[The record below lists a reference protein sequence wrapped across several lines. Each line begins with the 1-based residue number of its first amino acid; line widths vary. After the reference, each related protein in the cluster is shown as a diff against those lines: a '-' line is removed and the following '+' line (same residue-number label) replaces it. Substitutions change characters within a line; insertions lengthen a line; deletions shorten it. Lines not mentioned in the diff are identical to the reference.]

1 MQVKKIL
8 TALSVISCLLSLQSC
23 LPEDEYDI
31 SPEANFNALWRI
43 MDERYC
49 YFPYKNI
56 DWNEIYS
63 TYSRRIQPDMSNE
76 ALFDILGKMLN
87 ELQDGH
93 VNLYSS
99 FNVSRYWKWYLDYP
113 DNFDEKIQRNYL
125 QDDYYI
131 ASSIKYKMLDDNIG
145 YLYYSSFSNVIG
157 EGNLDYILNSF
168 SGCKG
173 IIIDVRNNSGGLL
186 SNVDI
191 FASRFTEEKVLVGY
205 SSYKTGKGH
214 DDFSKPIPK
223 YIDPAQRIRFQKPV
237 VVLTNRQC
245 YSATNEFIN
254 VMRYLPKVTILGD
267 RTGGGGG
274 LPFSSELPN
283 GWSVRFSACP
293 NYDADMN
300 DIEFGIDPDVFVN
313 MTNEDSEKGLDTII
327 EEARKLIE
335 LKMEN

>member
-1 MQVKKIL
+1 M
-8 TALSVISCLLSLQSC
+8 VILLSSLPSC
-23 LPEDEYDI
+23 LPEDESDS
-31 SPEANFNALWRI
+31 SPEANFNALWQI
-43 MDERYC
+43 MDEHYC
-49 YFPYKNI
+49 YFLYKGI
-56 DWNEIYS
+56 DWNNIY
-63 TYSRRIQPDMSNE
+63 TAYSKHIQPGMSNE

-93 VNLYSS
+93 VNLYSP

-131 ASSIKYKMLDDNIG
+131 ASSMKYKMLDDNIG
-145 YLYYSSFSNVIG
+145 YLYYGSFSNSIG
-157 EGNLDYILNSF
+157 DGNLDYIINSF

-173 IIIDVRNNSGGLL
+173 MIIDVRNNSGGLL

-191 FASRFTEEKVLVGY
+191 FASRFTEEKTHVGY

-214 DDFSKPIPK
+214 NDFSKPTPK
-223 YIDPAQRIRFQKPV
+223 YIEPAQRLRYQKPV

-245 YSATNEFIN
+245 YSATNEFVN
-254 VMRYLPKVTILGD
+254 AMRYLPKVTILGD
-267 RTGGGGG
+267 KTGGGGG

-293 NYDADMN
+293 NYDVEMN
-300 DIEFGIDPDVFVN
+300 DTEFGIDPDKFVN
-313 MTNEDSEKGLDTII
+313 MTDEDSDKGLDTII
-327 EEARKLIE
+327 EEARKLIDNLSKE
-335 LKMEN
+335 